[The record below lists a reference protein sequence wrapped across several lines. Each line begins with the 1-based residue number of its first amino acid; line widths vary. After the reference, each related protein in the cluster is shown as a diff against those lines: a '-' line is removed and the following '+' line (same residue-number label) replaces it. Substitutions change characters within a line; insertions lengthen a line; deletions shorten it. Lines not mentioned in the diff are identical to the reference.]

1 MTSAPFMDVSC
12 SRVLLVHT
20 GQCCLQTT
28 DRLCNVQR
36 SGSSEASGSTLL
48 DDEQRKQNGRP
59 VTWVGG
65 GGLDIK

>member
-1 MTSAPFMDVSC
+1 MCLAEQLAELQHARS
-12 SRVLLVHT
+12 
-20 GQCCLQTT
+20 CLQTS